1 MVGQIVADS
10 GLQLTHAAECPS
22 PDASVGKQTKEA
34 FDLVQPTG
42 AGGSEVHMVA
52 GAARKPALYFGHL
65 VSAIVIHHQVD
76 VEWFGN
82 RFVDSFQ
89 ETQQLLMSVTA
100 VAGAN
105 HFTRRYIES
114 SKQRRG
120 SVADVIVSFGARAHQ
135 AVTAVQDVCDRV
147 PGLGFSRPHT
157 APEHAPAGSGRD
169 PRWPDT

>member
-1 MVGQIVADS
+1 LVVVGQIVADS
-10 GLQLTHAAECPS
+10 GLQLTHAAECAS

-42 AGGSEVHMVA
+42 AAGSEVHMVA

-65 VSAIVIHHQVD
+65 VSAIVIHQVN

-89 ETQQLLMSVTA
+89 ETRQLLMSVTA

-105 HFTRRYIES
+105 HFTRRYIECS
-114 SKQRRG
+114 NR
-120 SVADVIVSFGARAHQ
+120 DV
-135 AVTAVQDVCDRV
+135 
-147 PGLGFSRPHT
+147 
-157 APEHAPAGSGRD
+157 PAGWIPNSGSNYYANF
-169 PRWPDT
+169 